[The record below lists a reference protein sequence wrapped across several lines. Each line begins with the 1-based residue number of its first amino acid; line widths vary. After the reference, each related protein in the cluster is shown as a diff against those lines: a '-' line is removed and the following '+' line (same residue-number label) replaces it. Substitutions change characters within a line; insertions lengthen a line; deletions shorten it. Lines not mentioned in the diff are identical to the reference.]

1 MYIILLRKN
10 VYFDISIYKFDS
22 LSTHTHT
29 QIHKHYPSAETD
41 ERNKENKNNPYCINN
56 YKYCTTIII
65 KPNNMLFILHKV
77 SQP

>member
-1 MYIILLRKN
+1 MCILTLVFTN
-10 VYFDISIYKFDS
+10 LNHSP
-22 LSTHTHT
+22 HTHT

>member
-1 MYIILLRKN
+1 MYIILVRKN
-10 VYFDISIYKFDS
+10 VHFDISIYKFDS
-22 LSTHTHT
+22 LSTYT
-29 QIHKHYPSAETD
+29 QILRHYPSAETE

-65 KPNNMLFILHKV
+65 KPNHMFFILHKV